1 METLL
6 QDLRYAWRNLVKSP
20 VVVAVAVATMALGI
34 GVNTAIFSVVNAV
47 LLRPLPYQNAD
58 RLVRVWGTNLKNGRT
73 RAWASFPNLQ
83 DWRAQ
88 NTSFERLAAYNDD
101 RQTVTGAGA
110 PEQVSVALVTQD
122 FFAVLGVEPAVGRL
136 FLPQEFQ
143 PGHDAPVML
152 SYGHWQ
158 RRFGG
163 QDNILGQTLSLGG
176 TPRVIVGVLP
186 PNDLQF
192 PSRDTDVWA
201 PGGLVDNSR
210 GSRNLNAIGLLKRG
224 VSVQQAQ
231 AEMNTIAGRLE
242 KQYPEEN
249 AGIGARLE
257 PLRESIVADSR
268 PLLLILFSVV
278 GFILLIACVNVA
290 NLLLARVNT
299 RRQEMAI
306 RTALGASR
314 FRVIR
319 QLLTESVLLSVMGGA
334 GGLLLAWWTTH
345 LLVAL
350 NALEIPRQGEIAV
363 DGWVLAFTLVMS
375 IVPGLVIGLAPALE
389 ASRLDLAQACKEGA
403 RGAVGDLTRQWARR
417 AMVVSEIALSV
428 VLVTGAGLLIASFWR
443 LQHVNPGFRSDNVL
457 SFRISLPRSRYP
469 DDPRRGSFYRQV
481 IERLNVLPGVRG
493 ADAVSILPLS
503 GGNLC
508 NEATVGGQAVDSLQC
523 VESRSIS
530 AGYFSTLGIPLLK
543 GRVFN
548 ERDNTSAPRVA
559 IINRTMARLLGSVDS
574 AVGKQFAFRDE
585 VRQVVGVVEDIKH
598 SSLDTEI
605 QPAAY
610 LPVAQHPM
618 TFSAFV
624 VRTSTDPVALS
635 HAVQAEI
642 WSIDKD
648 LPVASLKTMDEVLS
662 ASIAQPRLRMLLVG
676 GFAALALFLAVLGL
690 YSVVAYSVSQRTHEI
705 GLRVALG
712 AQPGDVVRL
721 VVGQG
726 LRLALIGIAVGL
738 MGAVAATR
746 VLAAMLFGI
755 RATDPA
761 TFAAVALLTVAVALA
776 ASYLPAHK
784 AMRIDPMVALRYE

>member
-34 GVNTAIFSVVNAV
+34 GVNSAIFSVVNAL

-88 NTSFERLAAYNDD
+88 NTSFERLGAYNED
-101 RQTVTGAGA
+101 RQTVTGPGA

-122 FFAVLGVEPAVGRL
+122 FFAVLGVEPASGRF

-143 PGHDAPVML
+143 PGSDAPLML
-152 SYGHWQ
+152 SYGYWQ

-163 QDNILGQTLSLGG
+163 QANILGQTLTLGG
-176 TPRVIVGVLP
+176 TPRTIVGILP
-186 PNDLQF
+186 SNDLQF

-201 PGGLVDNSR
+201 PGGLTDASR

-224 VSVQQAQ
+224 VSVAQAQ

-242 KQYPEEN
+242 RQYPEEN
-249 AGIGARLE
+249 TGIGARIE

-314 FRVIR
+314 LRVIR
-319 QLLTESVLLSVMGGA
+319 QLLTESVLLSLMGGA
-334 GGLLLAWWTTH
+334 GGLLLAWWTMH
-345 LLVAL
+345 LLVAV
-350 NALEIPRQGEIAV
+350 NPLELPRQGEIGV
-363 DGWVLAFTLVMS
+363 DGWVLGFTLLMS
-375 IVPGLVIGLAPALE
+375 IVPGLAIGLMPALE
-389 ASRLDLAQACKEGA
+389 ATRLDLAQACKDGS
-403 RGAVGDLTRQWARR
+403 RSVGDATRPWARR
-417 AMVVSEIALSV
+417 ALVIAEIALSV

-443 LQHVNPGFRSDNVL
+443 LQHVNPGFRGDNVL
-457 SFRISLPRSRYP
+457 SFQVSLPRSRYP
-469 DDPRRGSFYRQV
+469 SDSRRAIFYHQA
-481 IERLNVLPGVRG
+481 IDRLQALPGVRG
-493 ADAVSILPLS
+493 VDAVSMLPLS

-508 NEATVGGQAVDSLQC
+508 NEATVSGRAVDSLQC

-530 AGYFSTLGIPLLK
+530 PGYFSTLGIPLLK
-543 GRVFN
+543 GRIFT
-548 ERDNTSAPRVA
+548 ERDTVSAPRVA
-559 IINRTMARLLGSVDS
+559 VINRTMARLLGSVDG
-574 AVGKQFAFRDE
+574 AIGKQFGFRDE
-585 VRQVVGVVEDIKH
+585 VREVVGVVEDINH
-598 SSLDTEI
+598 VSLDTDV

-610 LPVAQHPM
+610 LPVEQHPM

-624 VRTSTDPVALS
+624 VRTSADPLGLA

-648 LPVASLKTMDEVLS
+648 LPVASLKTMDDVLS

-676 GFAALALFLAVLGL
+676 SFAALALFLAVLGL
-690 YSVVAYSVSQRTHEI
+690 YSVVAYGVSQRTHEI

-726 LRLALIGIAVGL
+726 LRLALIGIALGL
-738 MGAVAATR
+738 IGAA
-746 VLAAMLFGI
+746 AAMLFGVGT
-755 RATDPA
+755 TDPA
-761 TFAAVALLTVAVALA
+761 TFGTVALLAIAVTLA
-776 ASYLPAHK
+776 ASYLPARK

>member
-20 VVVAVAVATMALGI
+20 VVVTVAVATMALGI
-34 GVNTAIFSVVNAV
+34 GVNSAIFSVVNAV
-47 LLRPLPYQNAD
+47 LLRPLPYKNAD

-88 NTSFERLAAYNDD
+88 NTSFERLGAYNDD

-122 FFAVLGVEPAVGRL
+122 FFAVLGVEPAIGRF
-136 FLPQEFQ
+136 FLPREFQ
-143 PGHDAPVML
+143 PGGDAPVML
-152 SYGHWQ
+152 SYGYWQ

-163 QDNILGQTLSLGG
+163 QPNILGQTLTLAGK
-176 TPRVIVGVLP
+176 PRTIVGILP

-210 GSRNLNAIGLLKRG
+210 GSRNLSAIGLLKRG
-224 VSVQQAQ
+224 VSIPQAQ
-231 AEMNTIAGRLE
+231 AEINTIAGRLE
-242 KQYPEEN
+242 RQYPEEN
-249 AGIGARLE
+249 TGIGARLE

-319 QLLTESVLLSVMGGA
+319 QLLTESVLLSLMGGV

-345 LLVAL
+345 LLVAV
-350 NALEIPRQGEIAV
+350 NPLEIPRQGEIGV
-363 DGWVLAFTLVMS
+363 DGWVLAFTLIMS
-375 IVPGLVIGLAPALE
+375 IVPGFVIGLAPALE
-389 ASRLDLAQACKEGA
+389 ASRTDLAQACKEGA
-403 RGAVGDLTRQWARR
+403 RGAVGDATRPWARR

-443 LQHVNPGFRSDNVL
+443 LQHVNPGFRRDNIL
-457 SFRISLPRSRYP
+457 SFQVSLPSSRYP
-469 DDPRRGSFYRQV
+469 GDARRAIFYRQA
-481 IERLNVLPGVRG
+481 IDRLSALPGVMG
-493 ADAVSILPLS
+493 AGAVSMLPLA
-503 GGNLC
+503 GGGLC
-508 NEATVGGQAVDSLQC
+508 NEVTAGGQAVGSLQC

-530 AGYFSTLGIPLLK
+530 PGYFATLGIPLLK
-543 GRVFN
+543 GRVFT
-548 ERDNTSAPRVA
+548 ERDNAAAPRVA
-559 IINRTMARLLGSVDS
+559 VVNRTMARLLGSVDS
-574 AVGKQFAFRDE
+574 AIGKQFGFRDE
-585 VRQVVGVVEDIKH
+585 VREVVGVVEDIKH
-598 SSLDTEI
+598 FGLDADVKPE
-605 QPAAY
+605 AY
-610 LPVAQHPM
+610 LPVDQHPM
-618 TFSAFV
+618 SFSAFV
-624 VRTSTDPVALS
+624 VRTSADPIGLA
-635 HAVQAEI
+635 HAVQSEI

-662 ASIAQPRLRMLLVG
+662 AFHRPAPFPHAAGGWLRRAG
-676 GFAALALFLAVLGL
+676 AVPGRAGP
-690 YSVVAYSVSQRTHEI
+690 VQRR
-705 GLRVALG
+705 GLRRKPAHSRNRSAGSAGRAAAGRGPSGSG
-712 AQPGDVVRL
+712 A
-721 VVGQG
+721 
-726 LRLALIGIAVGL
+726 GIAA
-738 MGAVAATR
+738 GA
-746 VLAAMLFGI
+746 
-755 RATDPA
+755 
-761 TFAAVALLTVAVALA
+761 
-776 ASYLPAHK
+776 
-784 AMRIDPMVALRYE
+784 